1 MNGNRKLA
9 ALVAAA
15 SFVLLGAARPAE
27 AQGRGGNKIF
37 GFYLNLGY
45 TGIGSFPRWLTFGPE
60 LELRLGRALSIN
72 PEVSVWFRDSFG
84 GSVYLVPGA
93 TVNFRSRH
101 FFIGGG
107 AIRRISEWEGQ
118 ADGTLVPK
126 VQAGFAQ
133 GPARLSGFL
142 LYLDGTEALVFGIN
156 FGFRL

>member
-1 MNGNRKLA
+1 MKRTGTSI
-9 ALVAAA
+9 ALLAA

-27 AQGRGGNKIF
+27 AQGRGGNKFF

-60 LELRLGRALSIN
+60 LELRLGRVLSIN

-84 GSVYLVPGA
+84 GSVYLAPGA